1 MSITNRPFKV
11 NMNYLNDKI
20 HEDVYTI
27 DELLKEVV
35 PFSLVDK
42 EIIRAMYLL
51 ELESLLTITDV
62 NKLARSIVSLE
73 RKIYKLSDLI
83 PTHLEMPDLSTFYL
97 SLSPVFLQTL
107 CEEGDNEEP
116 ESLKGQWLKAFRI
129 AIEEEVS
136 SWQEK

>member
-62 NKLARSIVSLE
+62 NKLARSIV
-73 RKIYKLSDLI
+73 
-83 PTHLEMPDLSTFYL
+83 LEMPDLSTFYL

>member
-27 DELLKEVV
+27 DELLKEVI

-42 EIIRAMYLL
+42 EIIKAMYLL

-73 RKIYKLSDLI
+73 RKLYKLSDLI
-83 PTHLEMPDLSTFYL
+83 PAHLEMPDLSTFYL

-107 CEEGDNEEP
+107 CEEDDNEEP
-116 ESLKGQWLKAFRI
+116 NSLKGQWLKAFRI